1 MKKLFTFFVAAI
13 AAMTLSATELT
24 LDLNKAQE
32 YAQSGSASVEFVED
46 VLKVDWTVDENWSV
60 AGAAFALDNLAEV
73 TKISFD
79 YKADGSVVDLIAC
92 LENAEGDKL
101 WDSEVGTL
109 SLAVTEWTSVELVP
123 SANLWSAQSEGP
135 WGKLVFMANP
145 ASAMS
150 GTFHLRNVKITYT
163 EPEPADPNREYLS
176 LDPDAWGWGYNSVSG
191 TVEGGLQTTIISDL
205 GAVSMGWDPVR
216 NLSEWDK
223 IVFEISHM
231 DGCAGEWWKLKA
243 YLRDESDTESKQ
255 MIGELGLDAVDNE
268 LNYLVIDLHQ
278 EVEGFDLTKA
288 RVLAVQCEPT
298 GGIFT
303 ISSVYLLKENQTSV
317 EHIAVSEKATKR
329 IVNGMLLIEKNGV
342 VYNVLG
348 AVVK

>member
-24 LDLNKAQE
+24 LDLNSAKE
-32 YAQSGSASVEFVED
+32 YAQSGFADLAVDGDMLNVLWDVEEG
-46 VLKVDWTVDENWSV
+46 WSV
-60 AGAAFALDNLAEV
+60 AGAAFELDDLTDV
-73 TKISFD
+73 SKITFD
-79 YKADGSVVDLIAC
+79 YMGDNSTVDMLVW
-92 LENAEGDKL
+92 LEDAAGNKF
-101 WDSEVGTL
+101 WDSEVGGL
-109 SLAVTEWTSVELVP
+109 SLKEVEWASIALVP
-123 SANLWSAQSEGP
+123 NAALWTAVSEGP
-135 WGKLVFMANP
+135 WTKLVFVANP
-145 ASAMS
+145 ATPAL
-150 GTFHLRNVKITYT
+150 GQFALRDVRIEYT
-163 EPEPADPNREYLS
+163 APEPADPNREYLS
-176 LDPDAWGWGYNSVSG
+176 LDPAAWGWGYNSVSG
-191 TVEGGLQTTIISDL
+191 AVEGGLQTTITSDW
-205 GAVSMGWDPVR
+205 GAVSMGWDPTR
-216 NLSEWDK
+216 DLSEWDK

-231 DGCAGEWWKLKA
+231 DGCAGNWFKLKA
-243 YLRDESDTESKQ
+243 YLRDEADSEGKQ
-255 MIGELGLDAVDNE
+255 MEGLLGLDAPDNE

-303 ISSVYLLKENQTSV
+303 ISSAYLLKENQTAV